1 MATGGGEAGYI
12 EYRMWNGTSY
22 SSVVFSTNHLNAND
36 YQNPIIG
43 GSTDLHGISWSE
55 ADQANFGFDVELVA
69 ITGTPVMIVS
79 REVPMR
85 VWYTEAGGGPTG
97 STFGYASMNGV
108 YGDNVS
114 SVDGVGV
121 DNISSIN
128 SA

>member
-22 SSVVFSTNHLNAND
+22 SSVVFLTNHLNAND

-85 VWYTEAGGGPTG
+85 VWYTEAGGRLDWFYLWLCFNEW
-97 STFGYASMNGV
+97 SLRR
-108 YGDNVS
+108 
-114 SVDGVGV
+114 
-121 DNISSIN
+121 
-128 SA
+128 